1 MASPNSADPK
11 PDSVVEAMSI
21 GEAAWGRLGL
31 PLALFAVALAL
42 RLSPW
47 QGVFHSGRIGA
58 HNSDAYYH
66 LRRIQY
72 AIDHFPG
79 FLSFDPFI
87 NFPHGG
93 QAIWPPTFDWLVAL
107 VLRVLVGPGDPDAA
121 ERCAMWVPAV
131 LGATTVVLAYF
142 LGRRFFSQG
151 VAVLSAIFL
160 SLLPAHFWYSQLGFV
175 DHHAAVALLSL
186 CLLWAGMRLSG
197 QTPESEGF
205 DWDGM
210 RRAAPLGLA
219 MGLALLVWP
228 GSLIHIAIAQVALVA
243 LMLTAPNRSQAVVW
257 ARRFAF
263 VHLLALVIVV
273 PMSAGNEWLRWGS
286 FSPVVLSNF
295 QPVYLAAAA
304 STFWLCSEVWKRW
317 SSCQERLVRLGVA
330 ALLGASLVGLLFSL
344 MPELRVGAVDAW
356 TWFTRDEEF
365 QALVAESA
373 PLLYSSSGVNWIYP
387 RVSLSA
393 FVYLAP
399 LALAWVGWRHRGTG
413 RADRWFFLWWCAAL
427 FVATLN
433 QRRFMNSYA
442 IPHALLMAYSILALY
457 HAVGRRIGSLESNIP
472 SESEPAS
479 ESGAGWGLR
488 LLATA
493 LVLAMLSPTFAPY
506 ELHFENLARA
516 LKGQAPHPSRTLR
529 SYRLVENA
537 ARWLRENSPPLRG
550 PGYSVLGPWGDGHI
564 IRYLADRPVM
574 QDNFGD
580 DVAKENFELAERY
593 FAAMSEDEALKVLFE
608 ARVRYVELRS
618 VGSGHG
624 SGYKPG
630 SLFTRLFTLNGSLG
644 QVGDKSTGERKQV
657 SALRSHRLIYESA
670 PLIPGKANAKPYCR
684 LFEVVSGARVVGQ
697 ARAGSVVEVRL
708 ELESRHG
715 GRFDYKAAS
724 RADAEGHYALRLPYS
739 NDGFRSGIRVAD
751 SYRLT
756 VDEQVKRLVVSEVAV
771 REGLEVR
778 GPDF

>member
-21 GEAAWGRLGL
+21 GGEAWGRLVL
-31 PLALFAVALAL
+31 PLGLFAVALAL

-47 QGVFHSGRIGA
+47 QGVFHSDGITPHGT
-58 HNSDAYYH
+58 DAYYH

-87 NFPHGG
+87 NFPHGA
-93 QAIWPPTFDWLVAL
+93 QPIWPPTFDWLVAL
-107 VLRVLVGPGDPDAA
+107 LLRVLVGPGDPDAM

-131 LGATTVVLAYF
+131 IGAATVVLAYF

-151 VAVLSAIFL
+151 VGVLSAIFL

-243 LMLTAPNRSQAVVW
+243 RMLTAPNCSQAVVW

-295 QPVYLAAAA
+295 QPVYLATAA
-304 STFWLCSEVWKRW
+304 STFWLCSVLWKRW
-317 SSCQERLVRLGVA
+317 SLCQERLVRLGVA
-330 ALLGASLVGLLFSL
+330 ALLGAGLVGLLFSL
-344 MPELRVGAVDAW
+344 MPELRAGGVDAW
-356 TWFTRDEEF
+356 AWFTRDEKF
-365 QALVAESA
+365 QALVAESV
-373 PLLYSSSGVNWIYP
+373 PLFYSSSGVNWINP
-387 RVSLSA
+387 QVNLSA
-393 FVYLAP
+393 FVYLTP
-399 LALAWVGWRHRGTG
+399 LALAWVGWRHWGTG

-457 HAVGRRIGSLESNIP
+457 RAVGRRTGSLGSNIP

-479 ESGAGWGLR
+479 EPGAGWGLR

-493 LVLAMLSPTFAPY
+493 LVLAMLSPTFDAY
-506 ELHFENLARA
+506 KLRFENLTRA
-516 LKGQAPHPSRTLR
+516 LKGQAPHPSRGLR
-529 SYRLVENA
+529 AFLLVEDA

-564 IRYLADRPVM
+564 IKYVADRPVV

-593 FAAMSEDEALKVLFE
+593 FAAMSEDEALKYLLE

-630 SLFTRLFTLNGSLG
+630 SLFTRLFMLNGSLG
-644 QVGDKSTGERKQV
+644 QVRDKSTGERKQV
-657 SALRSHRLIYESA
+657 SALRSHRLVYESA
-670 PLIPGKANAKPYCR
+670 PLIRGKPRAKPYCR

-697 ARAGSVVEVRL
+697 AQAGSVVRVRL
-708 ELESRHG
+708 ELESRYS

-739 NDGFRSGIRVAD
+739 NDGFRSGIQVAD